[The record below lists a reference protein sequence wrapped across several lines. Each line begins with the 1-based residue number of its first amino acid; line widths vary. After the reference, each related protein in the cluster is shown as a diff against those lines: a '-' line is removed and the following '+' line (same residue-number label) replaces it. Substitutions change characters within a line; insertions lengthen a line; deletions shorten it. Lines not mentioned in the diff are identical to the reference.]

1 MSSTYTV
8 KGGDVLGKIFQ
19 QAHNDD
25 KDLTWKEFLDANSAL
40 KNPNEIFIGD
50 KIVIPNSKKNVGST
64 SAEPKEG
71 KCGNEFTFHPRGKV
85 STAIEV
91 NCSVNGK
98 KSPTL
103 EADKTYI
110 NEQENSEDSQSGKV
124 EVTINGKTTVLVE
137 DLEVLKKKITKHK
150 DIKIDITMFD
160 KEVLIPAQL
169 PEFRS
174 PDNRVTMTSE
184 ELYASQSNKQN
195 ILESFGLTSGTTE
208 TGVIIETS
216 VENVTMNTVQN
227 IEEVDWKIQRDV
239 VYGILSSFQ
248 FDGVYLPAALATKD
262 FLTGAE
268 KKIFKDVIKGIMS
281 GGWTGKFKVSSAKT
295 GGQLITFMGWSGAR
309 GYLNMTRIK
318 ASNAKVGSL
327 GLAVAA
333 SGGSGKAYAEAT
345 GILGQG
351 SKFNV
356 LIVASA
362 EVLEWLLSGDP
373 MHNLSDLFIGMTTTL
388 VKFAIAGVGGAVA
401 GAIVVGISIF
411 VAGAAS
417 AGVVVLTVIVGAVM
431 IGAALEWI
439 DSSLGITQSLKDGWN
454 EIEEKL
460 EAKPS
465 DYHASGVPNWL
476 LR

>member
-1 MSSTYTV
+1 MSSTYIV
-8 KGGDVLGKIFQ
+8 QSGDVLGKIFQ

-25 KDLTWKEFLDANSAL
+25 KDLTWKEFLDANPTVK
-40 KNPNEIFIGD
+40 KNPDKIFIGD
-50 KIVIPNSKKNVGST
+50 SINIPNVKKSSSST
-64 SAEPKEG
+64 SADPKEG
-71 KCGNEFTFHPRGKV
+71 KCGNEFTFHPRGKA
-85 STAIEV
+85 SSAIEV

-110 NEQENSEDSQSGKV
+110 NEQEKPEDSQSGTV
-124 EVTINGKTTVLVE
+124 EITINGKTTVLVE

-160 KEVLIPAQL
+160 NDVLIPAQL

-174 PDNRVTMTSE
+174 LDNHVTMTPTE
-184 ELYASQSNKQN
+184 IYTSQSNKQN
-195 ILESFGLTSGTTE
+195 ILESFGFTSETTE
-208 TGVIIETS
+208 TGVIIEAS
-216 VENVTMNTVQN
+216 VKNAIMNTVQN
-227 IEEVDWKIQRDV
+227 IEEVDWKIQRDI

-248 FDGVYLPAALATKD
+248 FDGIYLPVTLATKD
-262 FLTGAE
+262 LLTGAE
-268 KKIFKDVIKGIMS
+268 RKILQDVITGLMS
-281 GGWTGKFKVSSAKT
+281 GEWNGKFKVSSAKT

-318 ASNAKVGSL
+318 ASNAKIGSL

-362 EVLEWLLSGDP
+362 EVLEWLLSEDP

-388 VKFAIAGVGGAVA
+388 VKFAIAGVGGAAVA
-401 GAIVVGISIF
+401 AAIVFFSTEIAAGIVVFI
-411 VAGAAS
+411 VIAGP
-417 AGVVVLTVIVGAVM
+417 VI
-431 IGAALEWI
+431 IGIGLEWF

-454 EIEEKL
+454 KIEEKL
-460 EAKPS
+460 VAKPS

-476 LR
+476 LH